1 MFRTSLFR
9 VRIHVL
15 PDVFLFY
22 ERKRLANSA
31 RERMQ
36 RTSMF
41 AQHTTKI
48 VNSVTMPSER
58 EHLEAVSNGMGH
70 RGNSG
75 KDHVRDLLV

>member
-1 MFRTSLFR
+1 
-9 VRIHVL
+9 
-15 PDVFLFY
+15 
-22 ERKRLANSA
+22 
-31 RERMQ
+31 MQ